1 MARRGVAME
10 FRTELIGKLVLAAI
24 AGVLIWLFL
33 RASARWLMRSLVFI
47 GVLAVL
53 YFGAQALGVLGK

>member
-1 MARRGVAME
+1 MATRGVAME
-10 FRTELIGKLVLAAI
+10 LRTELIGKLALAAI
-24 AGVLIWLFL
+24 AGVLIGLFI

-47 GVLAVL
+47 GILAVL